1 MLVQKNAKRI
11 KVKSNYFQFT
21 CDIPVF
27 KYKVETEPQV
37 PSNQVG
43 LLFRILGKCRDKL
56 TELFTTYQPA
66 NFSIYSPTQIEEA
79 ALAAEYDSVAY
90 NIKIVPTGMLEVSGK
105 EKESMVFMGR
115 FFKVL
120 QSALRLKQVGRKYFN
135 DKTPEEFS
143 QWKLTVWP
151 GYQTSLNQYKDHI
164 LVNVDSCFK
173 VLRETTVYEFL
184 DELMQRYSGNQE
196 RVKEEVVGMTVMT
209 R

>member
-21 CDIPVF
+21 CDIPIF
-27 KYKVETEPQV
+27 KYKVETEPPV

-43 LLFRILGKCRDKL
+43 LFFRILSRCREKL
-56 TELFTTYQPA
+56 TALLTTYQPTTFA
-66 NFSIYSPTQIEEA
+66 VYSPTHIEEA
-79 ALAAEYDSVAY
+79 TLEAEHDGVTYS
-90 NIKIVPTGMLEVSGK
+90 IKLVPTGMLEVSGK

-120 QSALRLKQVGRKYFN
+120 QSSLRLKQVGRKYFN
-135 DKTPEEFS
+135 DKAPEEFS

-184 DELMQRYSGNQE
+184 DELMNRYSGNQE
-196 RVKEEVVGMTVMT
+196 RVKEELIGMTVMT